1 MRLAALRGGYFPI
14 QLCNSININGNHA
27 SLLGGTRSPQLGFV
41 FALPGNDGADL
52 QVKTSHF

>member
-1 MRLAALRGGYFPI
+1 MGVGQGHETCSPVRGAISQYTCVI
-14 QLCNSININGNHA
+14 SININGNRA

-52 QVKTSHF
+52 